1 MKKTSNLYFW
11 VIIICFISLSFSGCS
26 TDQNAQN
33 TDSSNDGVSV
43 TQKSQE
49 TKPDS
54 TDSETLN
61 FGIVPSSN
69 ASDLQKTYG
78 PITKYL
84 REQTGC
90 KIELKFA
97 KNYETIAENLG
108 KDYDFAQMGAYSYIQ
123 ANSQN
128 GAQAIVKAVRKG
140 QPFYRSVIFV
150 NPVFN
155 IQKYA
160 DFKGKE
166 IAFADRYSTA
176 GFLYPAAEMIKN
188 GIDIS
193 KDIKYKFVKGHDNTV
208 LHVASKSA
216 AGGAAYEGAIEKFT
230 PENKKGNIKLFK
242 VVDDPIPSDPLVVGK
257 RIINNP
263 ELKKKLIDALLNLKD
278 KKILETLGG
287 GLEGY
292 TEAHDNDY
300 NVLREKIKIID
311 KYVKP

>member
-1 MKKTSNLYFW
+1 MGKMRK
-11 VIIICFISLSFSGCS
+11 IIIILIILNLPAILSGC
-26 TDQNAQN
+26 AG
-33 TDSSNDGVSV
+33 DSDRSSEQAADNLTAKLS
-43 TQKSQE
+43 KISS
-49 TKPDS
+49 DS
-54 TDSETLN
+54 ATENVLR

-84 REQTGC
+84 QEQTGC

-123 ANSQN
+123 ANSLN
-128 GAQAIVKAVRKG
+128 KSQAIVKSIRKG
-140 QPFYRSVIFV
+140 QPFYHSIIFV
-150 NPVFN
+150 NTVFN
-155 IQKYA
+155 IKNYS

-166 IAFADRYSTA
+166 VVFTDRYSTA

-193 KDIKYKFVKGHDNTV
+193 KDIKYKFVKGHDNAV
-208 LHVASKSA
+208 LNVASKSA
-216 AGGAAYEGAIEKFT
+216 AAGAAYEGALEKFL
-230 PENKKGNIKLFK
+230 PANKKNNVVLFK
-242 VVDDPIPSDPLVVGK
+242 IVDDPIPSDPVVAGE
-257 RIINNP
+257 RIIKDVA
-263 ELKKKLIDALLNLKD
+263 LKEKLSAAFINLKD
-278 KKILETLGG
+278 KKILEALGG

-292 TEAHDNDY
+292 SAAGDNDY
-300 NVLREKIKIID
+300 NVLREKIKLIE